1 VRRPLILAAALP
13 LLAGCELEFGER
25 AVSAG
30 QPRAVVHA
38 VLNPRATGDF
48 TFVVLVERTLT
59 GEVQTRSVRDP
70 EDPVRSGGGV
80 PISGALVEI
89 TDVASG
95 RTARGVED
103 LLTSDEGKGA
113 GVYRFINISCQLG
126 CPQNAMPIVRGA
138 RYRLRITVEGSTDV
152 VEAETTVPMPQLVPD
167 TAPTTRFDRER
178 DTIRLTWPAAERAHR
193 YVLQVQTPYGP
204 FQLFSDTNAIT
215 LTGGLRNFLVDR
227 LPLVFTPGFLQS
239 VQIAAVDTN
248 FYDYF
253 RSSSDPFT
261 GAQLI
266 NRVRGGLG
274 LFGGYAPI
282 RNSAFEVTAPQEES
296 IEGNFVGGTDRFEIY
311 ALGPGLVS
319 GRYNR
324 TASFRYPVLG
334 TRDGDRMRLAVLRN
348 PRVGDTLFVVDAQVV
363 ADTLI
368 IRRSGEVFQR
378 LFRLR

>member
-1 VRRPLILAAALP
+1 MRRALILAAALP
-13 LLAGCELEFGER
+13 LLAGCELEFDER
-25 AVSAG
+25 TVGAG
-30 QPRAVVHA
+30 RPRAVVHA
-38 VLNPRATGDF
+38 VLNPRSTGDN
-48 TFVVLVERTLT
+48 TFVVLLERTLT

-70 EDPVRSGGGV
+70 EDPVASGGGS
-80 PISGALVEI
+80 PISGARVEI
-89 TDVASG
+89 TDLANG
-95 RTARGVED
+95 RTAVGVED
-103 LLTSDEGKGA
+103 VTARDDEKGA
-113 GVYRFINISCQLG
+113 GVYRFINASCQLG
-126 CPQNAMPIVRGA
+126 CPPNLIPITRGA
-138 RYRLRITVEGSTDV
+138 RYRLRITLEGSTDV
-152 VEAETTVPMPQLVPD
+152 VEAETTVPAPQLAPD
-167 TAPTTRFDRER
+167 TAPATRFDRER
-178 DTIRLTWPAAERAHR
+178 DTIRLAWPAAERAHR
-193 YVLQVQTPYGP
+193 YVVQVQTPYGP

-227 LPLVFTPGFLQS
+227 VPLVFTPGFLQP

-282 RNSAFEVTAPQEES
+282 RNSALEVVAPQDENV
-296 IEGNFVGGTDRFEIY
+296 EGNFVGGTDRFEIY
-311 ALGPGLVS
+311 VMGPGLVS

-324 TASFRYPVLG
+324 TSSFRYPVLG
-334 TRDGDRMRLAVLRN
+334 VRDGDRMRLAVLRN
-348 PRVGDTLFVVDAQVV
+348 PRVSDTLFVVDAEVV

-378 LFRLR
+378 FFRLR